1 MTGAKKLELSTALGT
16 ASLETLRAKVA
27 SDTLAWNTQQG
38 DLDGLVLAVTAAEG
52 ALDAAKAA

>member
-1 MTGAKKLELSTALGT
+1 MTATKKGELTAALGT

-38 DLDGLVLAVTAAEG
+38 DLDGLENAVTLAEG
-52 ALDAAKAA
+52 ALETAKAQ

>member
-1 MTGAKKLELSTALGT
+1 MTAAKKLELSTALGT

-38 DLDGLVLAVTAAEG
+38 DLDNLVLAVTAAEG
-52 ALDAAKAA
+52 ALDVAKAA